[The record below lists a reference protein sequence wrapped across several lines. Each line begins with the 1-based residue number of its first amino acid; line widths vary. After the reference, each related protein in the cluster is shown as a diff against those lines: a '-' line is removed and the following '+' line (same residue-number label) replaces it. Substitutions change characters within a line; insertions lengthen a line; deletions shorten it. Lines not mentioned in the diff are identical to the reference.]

1 MLVRRIQMKTS
12 LTAGERPTALQH
24 GEIAANLKDSLLYVG
39 VDGAPP
45 IVIGG
50 SAPSVLDEGSLP

>member
-1 MLVRRIQMKTS
+1 MKTS

-50 SAPSVLDEGSLP
+50 SAPSVLDEGVLP